1 MISER
6 RSGRIAREIRIVLM
20 GTDTSGRVF
29 SEETR
34 TVVLS
39 RHGAGVLSKFRV
51 ALDEILTMR
60 FLGGTTEVAVRLVG
74 ELGHDS
80 RGYTYG
86 VAFVDPE
93 LDFWELKFPPPPRWQ
108 GGVNFALECALCQTR
123 DIVDQTEVEADVYAL
138 CGYILRFCSRC
149 GTSTEWRRAATRAT
163 AQPVTTSELTTAS
176 APQALP
182 ATGVPAPLPSPTAH
196 VLASRSSPPSSEPAA
211 DHQYELVD
219 AAPETEPANFYSNAA
234 PELTDASASYA
245 RLTSVQ
251 VAIPE
256 STPREALSPAAVA
269 LIACTA
275 NRRRDV
281 RIRVSFTACV
291 RQENFDDDIVE
302 CDNISK
308 GGLSFRSRK
317 SYPVGSSIN
326 VAAPYSPGVPA
337 IFVIVCIRHV
347 ETIASGSLFRYGA
360 AYARKIV
367 GDPKQQH
374 GR

>member
-20 GTDTSGRVF
+20 GTNISGRVF

-86 VAFVDPE
+86 VAFVDPD

-108 GGVNFALECALCQTR
+108 GGVNFALECALCQAR
-123 DIVDQTEVEADVYAL
+123 DVVDQTEVEADVYAL
-138 CGYILRFCSRC
+138 SGYILRFCSRC
-149 GTSTEWRRAATRAT
+149 GTSTEWRRAAPRAT
-163 AQPVTTSELTTAS
+163 APSTISGGLITPAVPPMPSATVGPPPLSSSFAQAS
-176 APQALP
+176 ASQFNA
-182 ATGVPAPLPSPTAH
+182 
-196 VLASRSSPPSSEPAA
+196 PSSESAT
-211 DHQYELVD
+211 DHQYELV
-219 AAPETEPANFYSNAA
+219 AAAEPEPASFYSNAV
-234 PELTDASASYA
+234 PELTDASASSA
-245 RLTSVQ
+245 RLTPVQ

-269 LIACTA
+269 LIARTA

-317 SYPVGSSIN
+317 FYPVGSSIN

-337 IFVIVCIRHV
+337 IFVIVFIRHV

-367 GDPKQQH
+367 GDPQLQR